1 MILEIFWGHAVFGL
15 GAKQGIVDGW
25 DRPCMSTP
33 LLCHPL
39 HLVVPPVSFVISIH
53 SSLMPPACLLQG
65 HSASTWKVRK
75 LYTTGKQKIYFNHRV
90 TLFWNSI
97 LQVFVS
103 VSVIN
108 YMKQRIKKKWL
119 EVVSDSWRHSGCG
132 W

>member
-1 MILEIFWGHAVFGL
+1 
-15 GAKQGIVDGW
+15 
-25 DRPCMSTP
+25 MSTP

-108 YMKQRIKKKWL
+108 YMKQRIKKNDWKWCRIPDAILAVAGSSPNILIRL
-119 EVVSDSWRHSGCG
+119 ETIHFSNLAWRI
-132 W
+132 